1 MMNEVVRCE
10 WKREGVV
17 SGDYED
23 KEEKLLAL
31 DLKRSGLKCSGKQ
44 PRGSLSH
51 KVAVLVEKLWDI
63 FLTFET

>member
-1 MMNEVVRCE
+1 MEEEV
-10 WKREGVV
+10 VV

-23 KEEKLLAL
+23 KEKLLAL

-51 KVAVLVEKLWDI
+51 KVAVLVEKLWEI
-63 FLTFET
+63 LLTFET